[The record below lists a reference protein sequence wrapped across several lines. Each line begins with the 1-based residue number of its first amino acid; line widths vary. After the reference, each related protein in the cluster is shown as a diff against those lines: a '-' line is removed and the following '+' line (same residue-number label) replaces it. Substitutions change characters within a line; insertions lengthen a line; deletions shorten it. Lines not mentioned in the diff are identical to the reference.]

1 VSADRSCEVCG
12 SRSTHTIYEVDG
24 WPIVRCDV
32 CGLVYVGRAL
42 SSEELL
48 ELYSESYWEDSEAT
62 GYAGYAEAERE
73 KRHHFGTLLDELA
86 RRRRPGD
93 LLEVGS
99 AYGFFLAEAE
109 RRGWRVRGIE
119 PSSHARAQARERFG
133 LDVVETPLTE
143 LEPAP
148 ASQDAIVMWD
158 VIEHLPDPRRTVEA
172 AWERLR
178 PGGVFAL
185 STGDVDSLAARIHG
199 RHWSLMTPP
208 WHQFYFSRSTMR
220 RLLSSVGFRVER
232 IGGDGIV
239 AVDPSSPEPRIPRP
253 LARLLL
259 SGPATALGRRAG
271 AGGIMFVFASKDGS

>member
-1 VSADRSCEVCG
+1 MTERPCEVCG
-12 SRSTHTIYEVDG
+12 SLSTRKLYDVDG
-24 WPIVRCDV
+24 WPIVRCMV
-32 CGLVYVGRAL
+32 CGLVYVGRVL
-42 SSEELL
+42 SAEDLL

-62 GYAGYAEAERE
+62 GFAGYGEAERE
-73 KRHHFGTLLDELA
+73 KRHHFGTLLDQLA
-86 RRRRPGD
+86 AGRQVGD

-99 AYGFFLAEAE
+99 AYGFFLAEAA

-119 PSSHARAQARERFG
+119 PSGHARAQARARFG

-143 LEPAP
+143 LDPAP

-185 STGDVDSLAARIHG
+185 STGDVSSLAARLHG
-199 RHWSLMTPP
+199 RSWSLMTPP
-208 WHQFYFSRSTMR
+208 WHQFYFSRKTMR
-220 RLLSSVGFRVER
+220 RLLSSVGFRVDR

-239 AVDPSSPEPRIPRP
+239 AVDPSSPQPRIPQP

-259 SGPATALGRRAG
+259 SRIATALGRRAG
-271 AGGIMFVFASKDGS
+271 VGGIMFVFAGKDHP